1 MSYRGVPYYDN
12 YSLGYVVEFVKEN
25 QTRCS
30 SWLLLPAENLW
41 PAWLRCTLYLMAMF
55 YLFIGIAIISDVFM
69 CSIEM
74 ITSKQKTI
82 IKYDAERKVHV
93 KKEVLVWNETVA
105 NLTLMALGS
114 SAPEI
119 LLNTVETLQNLT
131 EPPNR
136 KDSLGTFTIIGS
148 AAFNLLI
155 ITAVCVVSVPSPE
168 AKKIKEFGVFLV
180 TTAWSLFAYVW
191 ILIVVLWSSKG
202 VVEIWEAWVTLGF
215 LPLLVLTAYAQDS
228 GWWCKRTPSV
238 GNDPNCGSHMNVRVI
253 NGGGVK
259 KNSVFHGPSRQ
270 LASLEAEKSQSQLN
284 LKHASE
290 EKTHGNDMVLRDL
303 EAGTE
308 DSRPLYLEEEK
319 QQFARARSSTVV
331 SQVTTISQVS
341 HRSWT
346 PRYRFRHAVVRS
358 MIGGKKHFMAQRIA
372 AGGAA
377 GNQPRLLALV
387 DKVQSMQKASDGAL
401 SEDLKGKF
409 TFASPNYTV
418 MESCGKLEIDV
429 LFHRSTPR
437 RTRQLTQEN
446 GRAGHNHE
454 IVDEISRSEAYD
466 DCIKGTVYVT
476 YETRDGTAK
485 QGTEFTHAQGK
496 LVFTETEWRKTITV
510 PIINDT
516 QYEANMDFYIILK
529 CPEGGGALGDPSV
542 TRVTI
547 IDDDV
552 PGEFTFDSPN
562 YTADLEMGVVMTTVT
577 RSKGF
582 DGTVTLQYAT
592 MDGNAKGDV
601 NLEGGADYRSMAG
614 TLCFKHEEKSKTI
627 EIPVNKES
635 VGLKNFVIVL
645 RNPSI
650 GAKLGEHSAA
660 VANLRPDDIGE
671 RVAQILEDEED
682 AETWF
687 GQIKNAMTLGG
698 DIDDNGKEV
707 PPSKMDCIM
716 HFITFFWKVIFAMV
730 PPKNY
735 FGGWPAFL
743 GSLLFIFALTAVVE
757 QIATLLSCVA
767 LIEPSVA
774 GITIIALGTSVPDTF
789 ASRTAAIQDQHADA
803 AIGNITGS
811 NSVNVFLGLGLP
823 WIIKV
828 MYLYVNSDQPY
839 YVGTDNLDLAV
850 ILFTGVGTCCICII
864 IGRRYIVGGELGGKK
879 LTKYL
884 TGLFLCLLWV
894 VYVVVASLR
903 SYKII

>member
-319 QQFARARSSTVV
+319 QQFARARS
-331 SQVTTISQVS
+331 
-341 HRSWT
+341 
-346 PRYRFRHAVVRS
+346 RFRHAVVRS

>member
-319 QQFARARSSTVV
+319 QQFARA
-331 SQVTTISQVS
+331 
-341 HRSWT
+341 
-346 PRYRFRHAVVRS
+346 RFRHAVVRS

>member
-319 QQFARARSSTVV
+319 QQFARASKL
-331 SQVTTISQVS
+331 QG
-341 HRSWT
+341 T
-346 PRYRFRHAVVRS
+346 PVLRFRHAVVRS